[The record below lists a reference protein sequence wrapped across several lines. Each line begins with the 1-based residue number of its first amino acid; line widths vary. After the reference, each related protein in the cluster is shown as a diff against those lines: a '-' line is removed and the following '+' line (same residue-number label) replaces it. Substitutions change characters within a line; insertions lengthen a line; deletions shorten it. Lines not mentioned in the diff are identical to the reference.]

1 MAQNPGTAA
10 TAARGRKRRHAVRT
24 IELGYHE
31 VIPQVHLTWLA
42 HRDLGVKM
50 TECYK
55 YYS

>member
-10 TAARGRKRRHAVRT
+10 TAARGQRRKRRHAVRT

-42 HRDLGVKM
+42 HGHLGG
-50 TECYK
+50 
-55 YYS
+55 